1 MWELRWILLGLGVV
15 LIGGLYLWSR
25 NPVKFSIR
33 LKPREKVRTE
43 PSISDVDN
51 LATNADQPSP
61 EDADEPS
68 YTSDR
73 TKADKI
79 ITLRFMGRGE
89 AELASQTVD
98 LALRGAGLTHGKYG
112 IFHSVADD
120 NSGLPRFSV
129 ASLTEPGSFE
139 LTDLEGKA
147 IAGMSFFMVLP
158 GPDDP
163 VLCFDEMVQTARTL
177 STELDGELF
186 DERGSSWSI
195 QRERYIREEIIAYRH
210 QRSRV

>member
-1 MWELRWILLGLGVV
+1 MWELRWILLGLGVL

-25 NPVKFSIR
+25 NPVQFTFR
-33 LKPREKVRTE
+33 LKPKEKVRTE
-43 PSISDVDN
+43 PSISDVD
-51 LATNADQPSP
+51 DPIG
-61 EDADEPS
+61 DAEPS
-68 YTSDR
+68 SVEEVNEPSLTGPQ

-89 AELASQTVD
+89 AELDSQTVV
-98 LALRGAGLTHGKYG
+98 LALRKAGLKHGQYG
-112 IFHSVADD
+112 IFHSMPDD
-120 NSGLPRFSV
+120 GSGLPRFSV
-129 ASLTEPGSFE
+129 ASLTEPGSFD
-139 LTDLEGKA
+139 LTNLEGKV
-147 IAGMSFFMVLP
+147 IPGMSFFMVLP

-163 VLCFDEMVQTARTL
+163 VLSFDEMVQTARAL

>member
-1 MWELRWILLGLGVV
+1 MWELRWILLGLGVMF
-15 LIGGLYLWSR
+15 IGGLYLWSR
-25 NPVKFSIR
+25 NPVKFSFR
-33 LKPREKVRTE
+33 LKPKEKVRTE
-43 PSISDVDN
+43 PSIADVDA
-51 LATNADQPSP
+51 LATDTEQPP
-61 EDADEPS
+61 IEDADEPS
-68 YTSDR
+68 YAGDQ

-89 AELASQTVD
+89 AELDSQTVV
-98 LALRGAGLTHGKYG
+98 LALRNAGLKHGKYG
-112 IFHSVADD
+112 IFHSMPDD
-120 NSGLPRFSV
+120 GSSLPRFSV
-129 ASLTEPGSFE
+129 ASLTEPGSFD

-147 IAGMSFFMVLP
+147 IAGMSFFMILP

-163 VLCFDEMVQTARTL
+163 VLSFDEMIQTARAL

-210 QRSRV
+210 QHSRV